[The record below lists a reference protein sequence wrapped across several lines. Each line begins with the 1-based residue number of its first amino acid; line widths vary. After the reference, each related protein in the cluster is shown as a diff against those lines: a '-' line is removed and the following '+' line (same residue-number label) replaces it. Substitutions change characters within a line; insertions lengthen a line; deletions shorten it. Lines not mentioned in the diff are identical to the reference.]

1 MRRNMFLKGKFTAI
15 EAQLKLKVKQA
26 EKEFVENYGAITRA
40 QAANG
45 MLGSGNTLIM
55 VKDAAINCYEK
66 YSNESTSLILQIF
79 NGEDNKVYTCF
90 GVNKLKNLF
99 EECKTILRQYLETE
113 LSNKLHSPAL
123 GGNDFQKAKIQ
134 IQEEIKPR
142 LMYIDGETNLTFGS
156 QLSKIK
162 RISWYSSWLF
172 KQATTIVVSAITAII
187 ISLITKRFL

>member
-1 MRRNMFLKGKFTAI
+1 MRGNMCLKGKFMAI

-26 EKEFVENYGAITRA
+26 EKEFVENYDAITRA
-40 QAANG
+40 QAAKG

-79 NGEDNKVYTCF
+79 NGEDNKIYTCF
-90 GVNKLKNLF
+90 GVSKLKNLF
-99 EECKTILRQYLETE
+99 DESKTILRQYLETE
-113 LSNKLHSPAL
+113 LNNKLHSPAL
-123 GGNDFQKAKIQ
+123 GGNDLQKAKIQ
-134 IQEEIKPR
+134 IQEEMTPEI
-142 LMYIDGETNLTFGS
+142 MYINSETNLTFSS

-162 RISWYSSWLF
+162 RTSWHSSWLF
-172 KQATTIVVSAITAII
+172 KQATTIIVSAITAII